1 MKFTLEIE
9 INLPRDKVIELF
21 DNPDNLVEWQN
32 GFVSYEPLEGK
43 PGEEGSTAR
52 LRYKMGNRDIE
63 MTETITRKT
72 LPEEFNGT
80 YEAKG
85 VFNIIRN
92 RFIDQGTTT
101 RWISENEFYFT
112 GIMRFLAFFLP
123 GAFRKQSLKY
133 MRNFKTFAEGI

>member
-52 LRYKMGNRDIE
+52 LRYKMGKRDIE
-63 MTETITRKT
+63 MTETITKRN

-92 RFIDQGTTT
+92 RFIDQGETTK
-101 RWISENEFYFT
+101 WISENEFYFS
-112 GIMRFLAFFLP
+112 GIMRILAFFLP
-123 GAFRKQSLKY
+123 AAFRKQSLKY
-133 MRNFKTFAEGI
+133 MRDFKSFAEGS